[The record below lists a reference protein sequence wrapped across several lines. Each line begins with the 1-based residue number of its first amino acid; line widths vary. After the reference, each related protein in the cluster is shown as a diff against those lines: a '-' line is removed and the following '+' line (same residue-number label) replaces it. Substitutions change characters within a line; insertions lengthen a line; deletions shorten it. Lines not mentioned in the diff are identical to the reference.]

1 MILNKDV
8 VICIAILFATQIVIW
23 YQLNGQL
30 VYQWCKDHPWT
41 LSFLGVPISYALIL
55 CTQYGYQGFG
65 ELWPI
70 RLLGFAIG
78 MISFPFIT
86 YFVLGEGIT
95 IKTGISIL
103 LASIIMILQFVEIN

>member
-8 VICIAILFATQIVIW
+8 IITIAILFFTQIIVW

-30 VYQWCKDHPWT
+30 VWSWAREHPMI
-41 LSFLGVPISYALIL
+41 LSLLGIPMSYLFIL
-55 CTQYGYQGFG
+55 STKYGYIGFG

-70 RLLGFAIG
+70 RLLGFATG

-86 YFVLGEGIT
+86 YLMLGEGIT
-95 IKTGISIL
+95 LKTGLSIL
-103 LASIIMILQFVEIN
+103 LAIAIMLLQLL